1 MAWRRPPAHF
11 SVMDTDATTNEA
23 TPVLYARRR
32 VAKQLKTALEA
43 AGRIDGDYRMGAA
56 DPSAFSVSTPSP
68 TRMRNEKAGRAGAAE
83 ECIFVPVTDSCLKEY
98 EEWCVHVSEEGGTDS
113 PPTSDDEN
121 GCDWKRLVVASGRQH
136 CMPSASATARAK
148 QGGRRRRRQ
157 QYEPTL
163 TQKAIIEMVK
173 ELNPSGCCEGKDLLH
188 HAVVGLS
195 SKACPHNLERFGDNR
210 CLIIPRTALRV
221 DEKNDGEFRAFL
233 ELLIPTKSPEE
244 CLSALWSILARLYSS
259 PRVARRGDIDPESKV
274 RQSGHRLLYP
284 STFDA
289 IEPGIPSDTG
299 SGAPGWITVTEN
311 GIQQSLDF
319 TRVMFSRGNVTEK
332 IRFGKLVQ
340 EGDVVLDMYA
350 GIGYYTLPALIHGR
364 AARVYCCEW
373 NPDAVAALK
382 YNLSDNGVDD
392 RAIVLEGDSRKTTEE
407 ARIIDCVDRVSLG
420 LLPSCE
426 GGWKT
431 AVQALRTDTG
441 GWLHVH
447 GNVPTAEKKIWV
459 LWISYR
465 LAEIA
470 KNDLGYNGYVAVCCN
485 LEKVKSFAP
494 KVDHYVA
501 DIWVGPRG
509 AYAGYGKDEVI
520 FAGILT
526 NEDGETTKFEA
537 CSTNAIKEPSCA
549 LKKDGVLH
557 QDWMM

>member
-1 MAWRRPPAHF
+1 M
-11 SVMDTDATTNEA
+11 DATTNEA
-23 TPVLYARRR
+23 TPVLYARRCL
-32 VAKQLKTALEA
+32 AKQLKTALEA
-43 AGRIDGDYRMGAA
+43 AGRIDGNYRMGAA
-56 DPSAFSVSTPSP
+56 DPSAFSASTPSP
-68 TRMRNEKAGRAGAAE
+68 TRNNEKAGRAAE
-83 ECIFVPVTDSCLKEY
+83 ECICVPVTDSCLKEY
-98 EEWCVHVSEEGGTDS
+98 EEWCVHVSEEGDTDL
-113 PPTSDDEN
+113 PLTSDDEN

-173 ELNPSGCCEGKDLLH
+173 QLNPSEFCEGKDLLH
-188 HAVVGLS
+188 HAVMGLS
-195 SKACPHNLERFGDNR
+195 SKACPHKLERFGDDR

-221 DEKNDGEFRAFL
+221 DEKNDEEFRAFL
-233 ELLIPTKSPEE
+233 ELFIPNKSPEE
-244 CLSALWSILARLYSS
+244 SLSALWPLLARLYSS
-259 PRVARRGDIDPESKV
+259 PTSRVARRGDIDPESKV

-284 STFDA
+284 NTFDA

-299 SGAPGWITVTEN
+299 PGAPGWITVTEHS
-311 GIQQSLDF
+311 IRQSLDL

-340 EGDVVLDMYA
+340 EGEVVLDMYA

-431 AVQALRTDTG
+431 AVQALRTDKG

-447 GNVPTAEKKIWV
+447 GNVPTVEKKIWS

-470 KNDLGYNGYVAVCCN
+470 RNDLGYDEYVAVCCN
-485 LEKVKSFAP
+485 VEKVKSFAP

-520 FAGILT
+520 FGGILT
-526 NEDGETTKFEA
+526 NGDGESTKFEA
-537 CSTNAIKEPSCA
+537 CSTDAIEEPSCA